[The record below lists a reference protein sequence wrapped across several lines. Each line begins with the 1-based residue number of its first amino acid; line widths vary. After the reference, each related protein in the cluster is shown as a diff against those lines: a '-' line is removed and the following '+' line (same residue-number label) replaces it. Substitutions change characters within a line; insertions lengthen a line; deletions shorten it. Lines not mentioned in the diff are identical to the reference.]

1 MNLNHVWLA
10 CVPLYT
16 SRQSSNQNGHPRHHP
31 VSGMVVCHAKPKTWL
46 WLSLLSLSFSVA
58 ATIPFCLD
66 VDFLFFRT
74 DLKGLLWASIEFV
87 DYFVCVLLLFCIYIY
102 FTSCQAKCYFFLFIS
117 FLFLLCF
124 LLDCS
129 ICVIQSDFFDDTCSF
144 FSSYCLEQSSLP
156 PPPPSILLFPFPS
169 GTSLSLCFY

>member
-1 MNLNHVWLA
+1 MSLYIPAGNRPTKMDILVIIQSVVWSCVMLNL
-10 CVPLYT
+10 
-16 SRQSSNQNGHPRHHP
+16 
-31 VSGMVVCHAKPKTWL
+31 KPDCD
-46 WLSLLSLSFSVA
+46 SLSPLALFLGCSNNTFLSGCRFS
-58 ATIPFCLD
+58 
-66 VDFLFFRT
+66 FFRT

-87 DYFVCVLLLFCIYIY
+87 DYFVCVLLHFCIYIY
-102 FTSCQAKCYFFLFIS
+102 FHQLPGQVLFFS
-117 FLFLLCF
+117 FYF

-129 ICVIQSDFFDDTCSF
+129 IWVIQSDFFDDTCSF

>member
-1 MNLNHVWLA
+1 MTFARKKESENILHRVAVKKKFFSCFRRFRMNLNLVWLA

-16 SRQSSNQNGHPRHHP
+16 SRQSANQNGHPRHHP

-46 WLSLLSLSFSVA
+46 WLPLLSLSFSVA

-74 DLKGLLWASIEFV
+74 DLKGLLWGSIEFV

-102 FTSCQAKCYFFLFIS
+102 FHQLPGQVLFFSFYFFFIFALFS
-117 FLFLLCF
+117 FGLQHLCNTIWFLWWYLFLL
-124 LLDCS
+124 L
-129 ICVIQSDFFDDTCSF
+129 
-144 FSSYCLEQSSLP
+144 
-156 PPPPSILLFPFPS
+156 
-169 GTSLSLCFY
+169 